1 MAVSRLCKNAR
12 DEILTGI
19 REKEDNVASKLAR
32 GKVAQLWCATE
43 TDSLVLNP
51 ILAEKFAELLDEYIE
66 ALQWCSGN
74 VDFCPNGIARMGWVK
89 ICQPLLNL

>member
-1 MAVSRLCKNAR
+1 MAS
-12 DEILTGI
+12 T
-19 REKEDNVASKLAR
+19 LAR
-32 GKVAQLWCATE
+32 GKVAQLWCAE

-66 ALQWCSGN
+66 ALQWCGGN

>member
-1 MAVSRLCKNAR
+1 MTALPAKGGVSPAVFSMAS
-12 DEILTGI
+12 T
-19 REKEDNVASKLAR
+19 LAR

-66 ALQWCSGN
+66 ALQWCGGN